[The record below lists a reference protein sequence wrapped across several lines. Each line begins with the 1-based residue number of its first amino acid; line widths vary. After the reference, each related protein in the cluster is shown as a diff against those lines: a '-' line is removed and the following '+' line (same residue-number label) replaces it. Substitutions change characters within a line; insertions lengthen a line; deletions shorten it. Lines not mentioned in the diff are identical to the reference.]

1 MAIRKGASE
10 MGFSTLPPALTE
22 DLANDESFLKA
33 LYHVLMNIH
42 LIRGVLICPTTGK
55 EFPVIDGIP
64 NFMLE
69 EDECEKVRA

>member
-1 MAIRKGASE
+1 

-22 DLANDESFLKA
+22 ELAKDDSFLKA

-42 LIRGVLICPTTGK
+42 LVRGVLTCPTTGK
-55 EFPVIDGIP
+55 EFAVVDGIP

>member
-1 MAIRKGASE
+1 